1 MTPWEVVDALDRF
14 PGVGAVLYPSNYG
27 AAASLPVK
35 SIAYVGSVADAEI
48 VASTASAWLAAIVLD
63 ERNQTGPSG
72 AYMSPD
78 HYAVAYETISRP
90 LVSAGVPVSTMGLAP
105 VRSFW
110 RDVFRCRAFDDWYH
124 RRLPTA
130 ELRAF
135 NPNGVRSREVER
147 ALRFAPRWIVSPAP
161 FRGWWDHLWSP
172 VKVREWAR
180 FARDPRVLAV
190 ALWCLRE
197 VKHGD
202 RWQVEHGL
210 LDRFGRMT
218 AVGREVEREMG
229 SDG

>member
-1 MTPWEVVDALDRF
+1 MTPGEVVDALDRF

-35 SIAYVGSVADAEI
+35 PIAFVGSVADAEI
-48 VASTASAWLAAIVLD
+48 VASTASAWLAAVVLD

-78 HYAVAYETISRP
+78 RYAVAFEAISRP

-105 VRSFW
+105 RRTW
-110 RDVFRCRAFDDWYH
+110 LWDALRCRRFDDWYH
-124 RRLPTA
+124 ARLPDA
-130 ELRAF
+130 DLRAF

-147 ALRFAPRWIVSPAP
+147 ALRLAPAWVLSPAP
-161 FRGWWDHLWSP
+161 FRGWWDDLLSP
-172 VKVREWAR
+172 VRVRAWAR
-180 FARDPRVLAV
+180 FERDPRVLAV

-197 VKHGD
+197 VKHGS

-210 LDRFGRMT
+210 LDRFGRVT
-218 AVGREVEREMG
+218 RVGRAVREVA
-229 SDG
+229 